1 MTVLRIIPSIAS
13 PALDALRQFC
23 RSLFDLNVEMDRG
36 WIVTL
41 AADSAARTQLSLATA
56 GSSGTPLPD
65 LPIKA
70 SDLDEGRTKAQGLRI
85 AHTLTDK
92 PRGLR
97 RFYLH
102 TPAGKL
108 VNVLSH
114 RKQAT
119 QSTPRRGTP
128 T

>member
-23 RSLFDLNVEMDRG
+23 RSLFDLNVGMDHD
-36 WIVTL
+36 WIVTR
-41 AADSAARTQLSLATA
+41 AADSAARTQLNLATA
-56 GSSGTPLPD
+56 GGSDKPLPD
-65 LPIKA
+65 LSIKA
-70 SDLDEGRTKAQGLRI
+70 SAVDEVHAKAQGLRI

-108 VNVLSH
+108 LNLLSH

-128 T
+128 A